1 MDGRVTLGRM
11 QNPVRGLLHGT
22 AAVAAVVGTF
32 ALIFRAG
39 TWPSKVGLA
48 VFGLGLVALYTTSSL
63 YHSVPWR
70 DQWKRRMQRLD
81 HSMIFVLIAATFTP
95 FAVVML
101 AGWTRVVSLVAVWLI
116 AVVGIS
122 HYAFFAKDQFVWTIG
137 LMVTMGWLGLP
148 LMIPVARAAGVGAVM
163 LLAAGGI
170 LYTVGMV
177 FLVTGRPRLW
187 PRVFSYH
194 ELFHVLVVSAS
205 VLHFAAAYRYVAGL
219 SS

>member
-1 MDGRVTLGRM
+1 LPLGKM
-11 QNPVRGLLHGT
+11 QNPFRGFLNGAAALVSVAGIVLLVRRAEPGPGRL
-22 AAVAAVVGTF
+22 AA
-32 ALIFRAG
+32 I
-39 TWPSKVGLA
+39 
-48 VFGLGLVALYTTSSL
+48 VFGTGLVALFSASGL
-63 YHSVPWR
+63 YHSVPWNSR
-70 DQWKRRMQRLD
+70 WKGIMRRAD

-101 AGWTRVVSLVAVWLI
+101 AGWPRVASLVAVWLI

-148 LMIPVARAAGVGAVM
+148 LMIPVARAAGVGAVI

>member
-1 MDGRVTLGRM
+1 
-11 QNPVRGLLHGT
+11 
-22 AAVAAVVGTF
+22 
-32 ALIFRAG
+32 
-39 TWPSKVGLA
+39 
-48 VFGLGLVALYTTSSL
+48 
-63 YHSVPWR
+63 
-70 DQWKRRMQRLD
+70 
-81 HSMIFVLIAATFTP
+81 
-95 FAVVML
+95 
-101 AGWTRVVSLVAVWLI
+101 
-116 AVVGIS
+116 
-122 HYAFFAKDQFVWTIG
+122 
-137 LMVTMGWLGLP
+137 
-148 LMIPVARAAGVGAVM
+148 VARAAGVGAVI